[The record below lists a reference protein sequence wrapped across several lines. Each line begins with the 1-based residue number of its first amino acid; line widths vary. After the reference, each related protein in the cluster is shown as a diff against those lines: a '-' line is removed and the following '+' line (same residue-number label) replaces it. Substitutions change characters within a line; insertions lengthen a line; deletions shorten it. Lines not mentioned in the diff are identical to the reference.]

1 MIEPKSCNISFE
13 RRPVWL
19 WTLRPAEWDS
29 ISMLESDATR
39 LLETYCST
47 WDRFASRVKTVSSW
61 VPNSDSHLADVWWI
75 SGSEAYAASVLRIR
89 MDVPHAIWRHD
100 AGRRTPMSTEACR
113 WYSINHMSVG
123 GPTNARATFGVA
135 GFDVISLPRDL
146 PRTLAHVVK
155 HSVHATPCPAVLTE
169 PHYTVHDRL
178 RLGLT
183 HLPILFETH
192 FSRTGW
198 GQRGL
203 VDCELAAAFEV
214 PEFVDWEPAMV
225 TEMAPLQLFR
235 AIMDAILEQLTP
247 RTSVGKR

>member
-1 MIEPKSCNISFE
+1 M
-13 RRPVWL
+13 
-19 WTLRPAEWDS
+19 
-29 ISMLESDATR
+29 
-39 LLETYCST
+39 
-47 WDRFASRVKTVSSW
+47 
-61 VPNSDSHLADVWWI
+61 ADVWWI
-75 SGSEAYAASVLRIR
+75 SGWEAYAASVLRNR
-89 MDVPHAIWRHD
+89 MDVPLAIWRHD
-100 AGRRTPMSTEACR
+100 AGRRTPKSTDARR

-123 GPTNARATFGVA
+123 GATNARATFGVA
-135 GFDVISLPRDL
+135 GFDVISIPRDL
-146 PRTLAHVVK
+146 PRTLAHVIK
-155 HSVHATPCPAVLTE
+155 HSVCATPCPAVLTE

-198 GQRGL
+198 RQRGL
-203 VDCELAAAFEV
+203 VNCELTAAFEL